1 MNLNANMSLLKYI
14 LFGLII
20 LLIICYKHIILKDP
34 SSVRAQS
41 ACFLL
46 SLFKN
51 NKTTFIFY
59 KMILFQIQ
67 I

>member
-1 MNLNANMSLLKYI
+1 MHLNFKISLPEYI

-20 LLIICYKHIILKDP
+20 LLIICYKHIILKDQ

-51 NKTTFIFY
+51 NKTTFVFY
-59 KMILFQIQ
+59 KMILF
-67 I
+67 